1 MIKAMLDTNILIYIY
16 KKRPPA
22 VIERLKNFR
31 RGEVAVSSIVWAEFS
46 TGLHKLGIDGGQID
60 QLIEVLPFDRSAADM
75 FGKLT
80 AQYPDRAKA
89 FDRLIA
95 AHAMALKVKLITNNP
110 ADFSSYLNDG
120 LVIENWV

>member
-60 QLIEVLPFDRSAADM
+60 QLIEVLPFDQSAADM